1 MGGVDATWLGD
12 PIPPA
17 AQVLEAAGH
26 PAWLSALLARRGVAT
41 ALDAERFL
49 TPSLDQLHE
58 PFGLAGLSAAVDRLM
73 HAAERGERVAI
84 VGDYDVDGV
93 TSTALL
99 LAVFTAFGIQAVAV
113 LPHRMRDGYGFQPVH
128 VERAIAEGCRLI
140 VTADCGTSSIE
151 AVAAARAAGL
161 DVVITDHHLPGAELP
176 AEAILVNPRQAGCTY
191 PFRDLAAVGIAFK
204 LAVGLATR
212 WGKPLDPLPLLRIAC
227 LGTIADLVPLRGEN
241 RVIAALGL
249 RALPETRS
257 RGLRALIRQAGIKPP
272 FSASDVGF
280 RLGPRINAAG
290 RLDSADRALELLM
303 SRDETR
309 AAALAL
315 ELDTWNRKRQDEE
328 AQVVLEAT
336 EQIERE
342 LLEKGALPPILLAW
356 NPTWHRGVVGIAA
369 GRIAKRFHRPTLLLA
384 EEGESATGSGRSI
397 PDLDLHGFLEP
408 FRTRLLKFGGHSQA
422 VGLSARVD
430 ELAALRADLEGA
442 ARDWPTELLTR
453 VRRYEIELTP
463 REIDEELMSRLE
475 RLEPFGQGNPQPV
488 LKIGPL
494 EPLGAPRIFGAGH
507 LEIAA
512 RGEDGSRIRLVGW
525 GFAERAAE
533 VAERFEVL
541 GSLERDDYRRDLVV
555 RMIDCRSAAA
565 HTMSAR

>member
-1 MGGVDATWLGD
+1 MA
-12 PIPPA
+12 
-17 AQVLEAAGH
+17 
-26 PAWLSALLARRGVAT
+26 
-41 ALDAERFL
+41 
-49 TPSLDQLHE
+49 PSLDQLHE
-58 PFGLAGLSAAVDRLM
+58 PFGLAGLSDAVDRLIQ
-73 HAAERGERVAI
+73 AAARGEKVAI

-99 LAVFTAFGIQAVAV
+99 LAVFGAWGIQAVAI
-113 LPHRMRDGYGFQPVH
+113 LPHRMRDGYGFQPVQ
-128 VERAIAEGCRLI
+128 VERALAEGCRLI

-161 DVVITDHHLPGAELP
+161 DVVITDHHLPSEELP
-176 AEAILVNPRQAGCTY
+176 AGAILVNPRQVGCGY
-191 PFRDLAAVGIAFK
+191 AFRDLAAVGIAYK

-212 WGKPLDPLPLLRIAC
+212 MGKVLDPLPLLRIAC

-249 RALPETRS
+249 RALADTRS

-328 AQVVLEAT
+328 AQVVVEAT
-336 EQIERE
+336 EQVERDLAE
-342 LLEKGALPPILLAW
+342 RGSLPPLLLAW
-356 NPTWHRGVVGIAA
+356 SESWHRGVVGIAA

-384 EEGESATGSGRSI
+384 VQGESATGSGRSI
-397 PDLDLHGFLEP
+397 PDLDLHGFLAP
-408 FRTRLLKFGGHSQA
+408 FRDRFEKFGGHSQA
-422 VGLSARVD
+422 VGLSAALA
-430 ELAALRADLEGA
+430 ELPTLRADLEA
-442 ARDWPTELLTR
+442 AASVWPRDLLTR
-453 VRRYEIELTP
+453 VRRYEIELAP
-463 REIDEELMSRLE
+463 REIDEELMIRLE

-488 LKIGPL
+488 LRIGPL
-494 EPLGAPRIFGAGH
+494 TPQGSPRIFGSGH
-507 LEIAA
+507 LEVAA
-512 RGEDGSRIRLVGW
+512 RGEDGSRVRLVGW
-525 GFAERAAE
+525 GFAERAHE
-533 VAERFEVL
+533 LSERFEVL